1 MVFEVGKMTP
11 TSAPLYPAQLLFT
24 LRIARKIIG
33 VDWLAIQLLGEV
45 QQHLCQIDRGLETI
59 RARAVVPLLEP
70 FQLQLQAQILNT
82 QLFSPLLLLFGT
94 LLLLFGTLLLLFGT
108 LPLIVALLEQRAHHR
123 SERFA
128 VTG

>member
-1 MVFEVGKMTP
+1 
-11 TSAPLYPAQLLFT
+11 
-24 LRIARKIIG
+24 
-33 VDWLAIQLLGEV
+33 
-45 QQHLCQIDRGLETI
+45 
-59 RARAVVPLLEP
+59 
-70 FQLQLQAQILNT
+70 
-82 QLFSPLLLLFGT
+82 LFGT